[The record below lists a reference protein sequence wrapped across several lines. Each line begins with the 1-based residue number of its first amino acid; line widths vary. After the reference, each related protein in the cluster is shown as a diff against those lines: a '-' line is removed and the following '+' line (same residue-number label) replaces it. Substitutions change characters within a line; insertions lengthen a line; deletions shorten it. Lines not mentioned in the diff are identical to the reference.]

1 MTAGGLSASFFVII
15 YSHTLDQMPFNKI
28 VTIPI
33 PWFTVGPDCNI
44 YSTQE
49 GYVTFVRGKY
59 ETKDNDSQDTSNNE
73 LNDDNDDIIIR
84 IDTESNTQDDNTYSK
99 ESRVAKL

>member
-1 MTAGGLSASFFVII
+1 MSQFQYLDLQLGQIAIF
-15 YSHTLDQMPFNKI
+15 TLHKK
-28 VTIPI
+28 
-33 PWFTVGPDCNI
+33 GK
-44 YSTQE
+44 
-49 GYVTFVRGKY
+49 YVTFVRGKY